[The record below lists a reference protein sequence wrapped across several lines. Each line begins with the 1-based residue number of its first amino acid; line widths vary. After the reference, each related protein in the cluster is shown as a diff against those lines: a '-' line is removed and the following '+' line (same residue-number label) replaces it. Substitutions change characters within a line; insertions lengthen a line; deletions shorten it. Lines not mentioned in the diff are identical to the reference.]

1 MKNFFF
7 AACLSQANGGPS
19 FAKFYTLLLG
29 TRLISLSIKFV
40 ALAESKKFG
49 KIYFR
54 ACEKSQEMVKKCHF
68 FMIFLWVLGIL

>member
-49 KIYFR
+49 KI
-54 ACEKSQEMVKKCHF
+54 
-68 FMIFLWVLGIL
+68 